1 MGYMLI
7 TFTSP
12 RSLYRYLSCCALLLS
27 LAPPSYA
34 ADKPQTLTGTIS
46 LGAGRF
52 ALNTSDGKV
61 ITFMG
66 KGGNKVF
73 AKCRNG
79 DRCEITGTVVYN
91 TKLPLFITVTRV
103 KKLGHAAPATPTPAS
118 AGTQDQPAAA
128 MPQKAQN
135 AGKLPANEASKPAA
149 MTNNPPP
156 GKQEKPDPA
165 TEPGQ
170 QPVAQEAMPDEQQA
184 PVDSPLLPETPEPPA
199 AQSASPQ

>member
-1 MGYMLI
+1 MRI

-12 RSLYRYLSCCALLLS
+12 RSRFRCLGCWALLLS

-73 AKCRNG
+73 AKCRNS

-91 TKLPLFITVTRV
+91 TKLPLFISVTRV

-118 AGTQDQPAAA
+118 ADKQDQPAAA
-128 MPQKAQN
+128 RPQQTQN
-135 AGKLPANEASKPAA
+135 AGKLPANEASKAAA
-149 MTNNPPP
+149 MTGNPPP
-156 GKQEKPDPA
+156 DKQDKPDPA
-165 TEPGQ
+165 AESAQ
-170 QPVAQEAMPDEQQA
+170 QPVAQEATPDVQPG
-184 PVDSPLLPETPEPPA
+184 PVESPLLPETPDPPA
-199 AQSASPQ
+199 TQSASPP